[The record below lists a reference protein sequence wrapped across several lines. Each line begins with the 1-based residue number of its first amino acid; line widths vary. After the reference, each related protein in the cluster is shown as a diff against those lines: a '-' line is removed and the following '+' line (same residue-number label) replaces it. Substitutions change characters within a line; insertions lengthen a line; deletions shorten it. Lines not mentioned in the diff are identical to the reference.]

1 MCACLPARTEIRR
14 RKGSIMQAKLDVNS
28 VYPNDEKLRRGLNT
42 LGLFAIIAAVL
53 TVVFAQEGGLSWIGL
68 LIGTCIL
75 IIWSFAEAI
84 VHFLRFYSII
94 ISILLVIYAVFIN
107 AGIFTPI

>member
-1 MCACLPARTEIRR
+1 
-14 RKGSIMQAKLDVNS
+14 MQAKLDVNS
-28 VYPNDEKLRRGLNT
+28 VYPNDEKPRRGLNT
-42 LGLFAIIAAVL
+42 LGLFAVIAAVL
-53 TVVFAQEGGLSWIGL
+53 TGAFAKEGGLSWIGL

-94 ISILLVIYAVFIN
+94 ISIFLVLYAVFIDV
-107 AGIFTPI
+107 GIFAPI